1 MQLSLKYCFTL
12 LIIVVALLS
21 VGCGKDRQ
29 KNIDYKSIPQS
40 LSKDLKSNRIKFER
54 IRKTEN
60 TISKLPSRLDT
71 DITLVIIN
79 ESGDN
84 FGKLLENLSIEFSKK
99 YPKVEVKIYSSE
111 EAHRIHPNPFSMS
124 NEEFNDY
131 ADLTINGANSIEN
144 WLYNNYIIPIEP
156 LKIELSRFLP
166 NAFSDVYSSSK
177 IYGVPI
183 FAHSFQLLYYNK
195 DFVKS
200 PPESLDKIRKTI
212 KNDVGDNIL
221 TLSYPPSYP
230 VYILPFL
237 LDEKFRDASNIDD
250 LLLSSNESISELHT
264 FTQKENIYSEDYGFD
279 VADSRFREGKS
290 AYIINGDWSISP
302 YLSTLGDKL
311 GVSIVPPIKT
321 GDVPPMFL
329 SQVKYAFISST
340 IRNKPQR
347 LKAVSLYLNF
357 LTEDS
362 SQAYIMKEST
372 LTSPMKSLL
381 RTYSKHKL
389 TSDEKARIEAFSNT
403 ITYREESYKKTLFK
417 LIEKYLIPVTKLE
430 KPQLLKDMIYEEDIR
445 EFEQN
450 LLGVS
455 KEEEEVSTP

>member
-1 MQLSLKYCFTL
+1 MHSICKNSFTL
-12 LIIVVALLS
+12 LFVVIALLFIS
-21 VGCGKDRQ
+21 CGEDKQ
-29 KNIDYKSIPQS
+29 KKIDYKVIPQS
-40 LSKDLKSNRIKFER
+40 LSRDLKSNRIKFER

-71 DITLVIIN
+71 DITLVVIN
-79 ESGDN
+79 ESGDI
-84 FGKLLENLSIEFSKK
+84 FGKLLENISTELSKK
-99 YPKVEVKIYSSE
+99 YPKIEVKIYSTE

-131 ADLTINGANSIEN
+131 ADLIISGANDIEN

-156 LKIELSRFLP
+156 LRVDLSRFLP

-195 DFVKS
+195 SFVKS

-237 LDEKFRDASNIDD
+237 LNEKFRNASNIDD
-250 LLLSSNESISELHT
+250 LLQSSNESISELHT
-264 FTQKENIYSEDYGFD
+264 FTRKGNIYSEDYGFD

-290 AYIINGDWSISP
+290 AYIINGDWSVSP

-321 GDVPPMFL
+321 GDEPPMFL

-340 IRNKPQR
+340 IRDKPQR
-347 LKAVSLYLNF
+347 LKAVSLYLNY

-372 LTSPMKSLL
+372 LTSPVKSLL
-381 RTYSKHKL
+381 KTYSKHKL

-403 ITYREESYKKTLFK
+403 VTYRDESYKKSLFK
-417 LIEKYLIPVTKLE
+417 LIKKYIIPVTKLE
-430 KPQLLKDMIYEEDIR
+430 EPQLLKDMIYEEDIR
-445 EFEQN
+445 EFEQK

-455 KEEEEVSTP
+455 KEEELSTP